1 MHVLIWPTTF
11 GADLW
16 ALAEYLGRQSDVD
29 VTVSLPDPEA
39 YQTLPI
45 ARFRPVNARFV
56 RRRPWHSL
64 LGEAAL
70 GGGLRGGA
78 VRGLARGGLSNGLL
92 GFEGPPPD
100 VTVMDNRVPLRA
112 SSRAGLM
119 LWHGFGWKGPNDEEE
134 FAWLH
139 RSIAGAFGDA
149 KRPNPRFRWA
159 VFGPWDQT
167 HRTEVSGFHP
177 DNIVSVGA
185 VSHDVLREPWDRQEL
200 QPFYDLDILNRPTVL
215 FAPTWHY
222 GEVFAHWGS
231 DETLTRRLVEHCASR
246 GANLIFRLHDSFRY
260 DRHYV
265 RFIRSL
271 AAASPHVRLRFKDTH
286 PDNLM
291 DLHVAD
297 VLLTNYSSIAN
308 LFYATRRPTV
318 HIYPVRTDDEE
329 FMWRK
334 LTVFGV
340 TKTKVKDP
348 KFVWKLDPQDHGG
361 LMARS
366 FDETLAALDTAID
379 NPDCCQEA
387 ADDFLARHMHGADGR
402 SGARALACLR
412 ELNNETTRR

>member
-11 GADLW
+11 SADIW
-16 ALAEYLGRQSDVD
+16 ALAEYLGHQSDVD

-39 YQTLPI
+39 YQAQPI

-64 LGEAAL
+64 LG
-70 GGGLRGGA
+70 A
-78 VRGLARGGLSNGLL
+78 VWHG
-92 GFEGPPPD
+92 GPPPD

-112 SSRAGLM
+112 PSKAGFM
-119 LWHGFGWKGPNDEEE
+119 LWHGFGWKGPNDEAE
-134 FAWLH
+134 FAWVH
-139 RSIAGAFGDA
+139 GSIARAFGDA
-149 KRPNPRFRWA
+149 KQPNPHFRWQA
-159 VFGPWDQT
+159 YGPWDQK

-177 DNIVSVGA
+177 DNIVSIGS
-185 VSHDVLREPWDRQEL
+185 VSHDVLREPWDRHEL
-200 QPFYDLDILNRPTVL
+200 QAFYDLDIVNRPTVL

-231 DETLTRRLVEHCASR
+231 DETLMRRLVEHCDSR

-260 DRHYV
+260 EKGYV
-265 RFIRSL
+265 RFIRTL

-286 PDNLM
+286 PDNIM
-291 DLHVAD
+291 DLQVAD

-318 HIYPVRTDDEE
+318 HLYPVRSDDEA

-334 LTVFGV
+334 FTALGI
-340 TKTKVKDP
+340 TKTKVKDAR
-348 KFVWKLDPQDHGG
+348 FVWKLDPEDHGG

-366 FDETLAALDTAID
+366 FDETLAALDAAID
-379 NPDCCQEA
+379 NPGCCQEA

-402 SGARALACLR
+402 SGARALASLR
-412 ELNNETTRR
+412 QLTNETMRT